1 MALYNSK
8 FEIHLERRFSTILAV
23 RIILNKDSP
32 HFRRFFKQVRIF
44 FKQVRIFFKQVR
56 IFFKQVRI
64 LIKHVVRIFFKPMV
78 RILVPHL
85 QRELN

>member
-1 MALYNSK
+1 M
-8 FEIHLERRFSTILAV
+8 AV

-32 HFRRFFKQVRIF
+32 HFRRF

-78 RILVPHL
+78 RILVPHRPKPPGRIL
-85 QRELN
+85 YGISGRNF